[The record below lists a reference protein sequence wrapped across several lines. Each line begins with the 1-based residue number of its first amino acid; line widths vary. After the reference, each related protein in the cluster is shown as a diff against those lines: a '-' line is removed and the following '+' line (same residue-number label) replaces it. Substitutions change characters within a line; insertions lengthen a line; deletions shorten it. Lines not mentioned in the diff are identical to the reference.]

1 MERKIYG
8 RKYAMEQKLYVFGTG
23 NAAVTKCYNT
33 CFALSDGEEL
43 FLVDAGGGNGILA
56 QFEKM
61 DVSVNCIHH
70 MFVTHKHTDH
80 ILGAIWVVRMVATQM
95 QKGNYKGDFRIY
107 GHKEVVTMLSQFCE
121 MMLAKKHAAFL
132 NERIFFEEVEE
143 GQTVELLSYSVTF
156 FDIFSTKAKQFGFTT
171 TLRDGAVLTFTG
183 DEPYNEGCEKYVIG
197 STWLLHEAFCLDE
210 DKEVF
215 GPYEKHHG
223 TARDAGKTASELMAE
238 KLVLWHTEDKTL
250 ATRKEKYAREA
261 AEVFEGEVFV
271 PDDMDVISLC

>member
-1 MERKIYG
+1 
-8 RKYAMEQKLYVFGTG
+8 MEQKLYVFGTG

-43 FLVDAGGGNGILA
+43 FLVDAGGGNGILT
-56 QFEKM
+56 QLEKLNI
-61 DVSVNCIHH
+61 SVNQIHH

-95 QKGNYKGDFRIY
+95 QKGNYKGDFRVY
-107 GHKEVVTMLSQFCE
+107 GHKEVITMLHSFCE

-132 NERIFFEEVEE
+132 DNRIIFEEVVE
-143 GQTVELLSYSVTF
+143 GQTAEILSYSVTF

-171 TLRDGAVLTFTG
+171 TLRDGSVLTFTG

-197 STWLLHEAFCLDE
+197 SQWLLHEAFCLDE
-210 DKEVF
+210 DKDRFE
-215 GPYEKHHG
+215 PYEKHHG
-223 TARDAGKTASELMAE
+223 TAKDAGKTAQELMAE

-250 ATRKEKYAREA
+250 DTRKQKYTEDAKA
-261 AEVFEGEVFV
+261 VFDGEVFV
-271 PDDMDVISLC
+271 PDDLEIISLCGEER

>member
-1 MERKIYG
+1 
-8 RKYAMEQKLYVFGTG
+8 MEQKLYVFGTG

-33 CFALSDGEEL
+33 CFALGDGEEL

-61 DVSVNCIHH
+61 DISVNRIHH

-95 QKGNYKGDFRIY
+95 QKENYKGDFRIY
-107 GHKEVVTMLSQFCE
+107 GHKEVIAMLSQFCE

-132 NERIFFEEVEE
+132 NERIFFEEVTE
-143 GQTVELLSYSVTF
+143 GQTAEILSYSVTF

-183 DEPYNEGCEKYVIG
+183 DEPYNEACEKYVIG
-197 STWLLHEAFCLDE
+197 STWLLHEAFCLDA

-223 TARDAGKTASELMAE
+223 TAKDAGEVAAGLMAE

-250 ATRKEKYAREA
+250 ATRKESYAREA
-261 AEVFEGEVFV
+261 GEVFDGEVFV
-271 PDDMDVISLC
+271 PDDLEVISLC

>member
-1 MERKIYG
+1 
-8 RKYAMEQKLYVFGTG
+8 MEQKLYVFGTG

-33 CFALSDGEEL
+33 CFALSDGDE
-43 FLVDAGGGNGILA
+43 FCLVDAGGGNGILS

-61 DVSVNCIHH
+61 NISVNQIHH

-80 ILGAIWVVRMVATQM
+80 ILGAIWVVRMVATQI

-107 GHKEVVTMLSQFCE
+107 GHKEVISMLHTFCE

-132 NERIFFEEVEE
+132 DERIIFEEVTE
-143 GQTVELLSYSVTF
+143 GQTAEILSYSITF

-171 TLRDGAVLTFTG
+171 TLKDGTVLTFTG

-197 STWLLHEAFCLDE
+197 STWLLHEAFCLEE

-215 GPYEKHHG
+215 QPYEKHHG
-223 TARDAGKTASELMAE
+223 TAKDAALTAQELMAE

-250 ATRKEKYAREA
+250 QTRKQTYTREA
-261 AEVFEGEVFV
+261 SQYFDGEVFV
-271 PDDMDVISLC
+271 PEDLDIILLCE

>member
-1 MERKIYG
+1 
-8 RKYAMEQKLYVFGTG
+8 MEQKLYVFGTG

-33 CFALSDGEEL
+33 CFALSDNEEL
-43 FLVDAGGGNGILA
+43 FLVDAGGGNGILT

-61 DVSVNCIHH
+61 NISVNQIHH

-95 QKGNYKGDFRIY
+95 HKGNYKGDFWIY
-107 GHKEVVTMLSQFCE
+107 GHKEVVTLLRSFCE

-132 NERIFFEEVEE
+132 DARIKFEEVTE
-143 GQTVELLSYSVTF
+143 GQTAEILSYSVTF

-171 TLRDGAVLTFTG
+171 TLKDGSVLTFTG

-197 STWLLHEAFCLDE
+197 SQWLLHEAFCLDK
-210 DKEVF
+210 DKDVF
-215 GPYEKHHG
+215 EPYEKHHG
-223 TARDAGKTASELMAE
+223 TAKDAGNTAQELMAE

-250 ATRKEKYAREA
+250 ASRKENYVSEA
-261 AEVFEGEVFV
+261 KEVFDGEVFV
-271 PDDMDVISLC
+271 PDDLEVIPLC

>member
-1 MERKIYG
+1 
-8 RKYAMEQKLYVFGTG
+8 MEQKLYVFGTG
-23 NAAVTKCYNT
+23 NAAVTQCYNT
-33 CFALSDGEEL
+33 CFALGDGEEL

-61 DVSVNCIHH
+61 DISVNRIHH

-95 QKGNYKGDFRIY
+95 QKGSYKGDFRIY
-107 GHKEVVTMLSQFCE
+107 GHKEVVTMLTQFCE

-132 NERIFFEEVEE
+132 NERIFFEEVTE
-143 GQTVELLSYSVTF
+143 GQTVEILSYSVTF

-171 TLRDGAVLTFTG
+171 TLRDGSVLTFTG
-183 DEPYNEGCEKYVIG
+183 DEPYNEACEKYVIG
-197 STWLLHEAFCLDE
+197 STWLLHEAFCLDT

-223 TARDAGKTASELMAE
+223 TAKDAGEVATGLMAE

-250 ATRKEKYAREA
+250 ATRKENYAREA
-261 AEVFEGEVFV
+261 GEVFDGEVFV
-271 PDDMDVISLC
+271 PDDLEVISLC

>member
-1 MERKIYG
+1 
-8 RKYAMEQKLYVFGTG
+8 MEQKLYVFGTG

-33 CFALSDGEEL
+33 CFALSDGEEF
-43 FLVDAGGGNGILA
+43 FLVDAGGGNGILT

-61 DVSVNCIHH
+61 NVSVNQIHH

-95 QKGNYKGDFRIY
+95 HKGKYKGDFHIY
-107 GHKEVVTMLSQFCE
+107 GHREVVSMLRSFCE

-132 NERIFFEEVEE
+132 DERIKFEEVTE
-143 GQTVELLSYSVTF
+143 GQTAEILSFSVTF

-171 TLRDGAVLTFTG
+171 TLRDGSVLTFTG

-197 STWLLHEAFCLDE
+197 SQWLLHEAFCLDA
-210 DKEVF
+210 DKGVF
-215 GPYEKHHG
+215 EPYEKHHG
-223 TARDAGKTASELMAE
+223 TAKDAGQTAQELMAE

-250 ATRKEKYAREA
+250 ETRKQMYSDEA
-261 AEVFEGEVFV
+261 KTVFDGDVFV
-271 PDDMDVISLC
+271 PDDLEVISLSSL